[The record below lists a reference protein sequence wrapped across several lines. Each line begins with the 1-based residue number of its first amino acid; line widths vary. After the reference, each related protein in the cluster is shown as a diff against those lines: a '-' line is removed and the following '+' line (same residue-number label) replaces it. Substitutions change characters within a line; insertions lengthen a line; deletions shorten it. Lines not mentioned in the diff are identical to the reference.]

1 MRLDGSDIHTFITHF
16 MASGESL
23 IQRILTSSFFTKVMR
38 RGAGLTKNKALLLV
52 LIQQGARK
60 MEKRGFAEGI
70 QEVKSQLQLMI
81 RFIKAY
87 ATGEYRAVPFRSMAT
102 IVGVLV
108 YFISPLDIIPDV
120 LPLIGIADDVA
131 LVVWLFNV
139 LENEIAKFSEWEKQ
153 TKTIKVS

>member
-1 MRLDGSDIHTFITHF
+1 
-16 MASGESL
+16 
-23 IQRILTSSFFTKVMR
+23 
-38 RGAGLTKNKALLLV
+38 
-52 LIQQGARK
+52 

-139 LENEIAKFSEWEKQ
+139 LENEIAKYSEWEKQ